1 MKPPAVQH
9 PPESPLPD
17 RQDAVSYFG
26 EIWLKYP
33 LSEDLVRSML
43 GQHLASQI
51 TYIADHSLG
60 PPPCRPNI
68 PRIGETKESHER
80 HRI

>member
-9 PPESPLPD
+9 PPKSPLPD

-43 GQHLASQI
+43 GQHLASQSP
-51 TYIADHSLG
+51 A
-60 PPPCRPNI
+60 
-68 PRIGETKESHER
+68 
-80 HRI
+80 